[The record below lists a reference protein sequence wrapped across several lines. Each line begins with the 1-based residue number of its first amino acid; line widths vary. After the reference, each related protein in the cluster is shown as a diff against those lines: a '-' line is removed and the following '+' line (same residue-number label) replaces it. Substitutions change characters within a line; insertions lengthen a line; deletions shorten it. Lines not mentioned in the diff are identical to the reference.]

1 MTISAPHPDTT
12 DLDRSAA
19 RVLVVDDEPAIREL
33 LSLALRYEGWAVST
47 AASGAEAVAVA
58 CDVRPDVVL
67 LDLMLPDLDGFTV
80 LRHLRAEQPLLPVVF
95 VTARDD
101 DADRRAGLASGADD
115 YLTKPFRLDDVTA
128 RLRRLLERG

>member
-1 MTISAPHPDTT
+1 MTISAPHLDTT

-19 RVLVVDDEPAIREL
+19 RLLVVDDEPAIREL

-58 CDVRPDVVL
+58 CDVRPDAVL
-67 LDLMLPDLDGFTV
+67 LDVMLPDLDGFTV
-80 LRHLRAEQPLLPVVF
+80 LQHLRAEQPLLPVVF

-101 DADRRAGLASGADD
+101 DADRRAGLAAGADD